1 MVPDIQDYIEYMI
14 KKHKTLTTISHIHV
28 YINRYNNR
36 LVFKTKGWYEPEL
49 ETPKKMKLF
58 GSTKILID
66 KSRICSS
73 FSPM

>member
-1 MVPDIQDYIEYMI
+1 MPDIQDYIEYMI

-36 LVFKTKGWYEPEL
+36 LVFKTKGGYEHEL

>member
-1 MVPDIQDYIEYMI
+1 MVPDSQDYIEYMI
-14 KKHKTLTTISHIHV
+14 KKHKTLTTISPINV
-28 YINRYNNR
+28 YFNRYNNR

>member
-14 KKHKTLTTISHIHV
+14 KKHKTLTAISPIHV

-36 LVFKTKGWYEPEL
+36 LVLKTKGWYEPEL
-49 ETPKKMKLF
+49 ETPKTMKLF
-58 GSTKILID
+58 GSTKKLID
-66 KSRICSS
+66 KSRSCSS